1 MFRRHAVVR
10 RKVVEVAVSDVH
22 QPVPVVEEV
31 FSPWM
36 RLSPQWPN
44 KSANRLTL
52 PDGNPFGAVEWV
64 FSRQVEAIEPGA
76 SVPGQRLGRE
86 SFRRLYG

>member
-1 MFRRHAVVR
+1 LTYNKKFSLRREIAGAVANCLGEMFRRHAVVR

-22 QPVPVVEEV
+22 RPVPVVEEV

-44 KSANRLTL
+44 KSARI
-52 PDGNPFGAVEWV
+52 G
-64 FSRQVEAIEPGA
+64 
-76 SVPGQRLGRE
+76 
-86 SFRRLYG
+86 